1 MKKLIPVL
9 FGLLIVSG
17 AVAQDNATLQ
27 KHYLK
32 VYKQALAYNDANAAI
47 NALQNYIVTDN
58 NLSYKDTLAMLYFNV
73 KSYYSSLLLSEEVYK
88 AAPENVIAMAR
99 AAECYDE
106 LGDPKTATELYEKV
120 VPKTKNPY
128 HFYRLGICQY
138 QLKRTA
144 ECEASA
150 RAALADTSSKR
161 IGVVFTMADGSQQ
174 TVPVDAAAANLLGV
188 LKMDAKNFA
197 GAKTDFQQA
206 LKLYPDFAGAK
217 LNLDVCDKN
226 LKGGT
231 KTPVK
236 PPTKPK
242 G

>member
-1 MKKLIPVL
+1 MSRIISIDY
-9 FGLLIVSG
+9 G
-17 AVAQDNATLQ
+17 
-27 KHYLK
+27 
-32 VYKQALAYNDANAAI
+32 
-47 NALQNYIVTDN
+47 
-58 NLSYKDTLAMLYFNV
+58 
-73 KSYYSSLLLSEEVYK
+73 
-88 AAPENVIAMAR
+88 
-99 AAECYDE
+99 
-106 LGDPKTATELYEKV
+106 
-120 VPKTKNPY
+120 
-128 HFYRLGICQY
+128 
-138 QLKRTA
+138 LKRTG
-144 ECEASA
+144 
-150 RAALADTSSKR
+150 LAVTDPLQIIATGLTTVHSKELIPFLKDYFEKEPVELII

-231 KTPVK
+231 KTPTK
-236 PPTKPK
+236 APTKPK